1 MTTNKGRRDS
11 TTTTAPDPHVP
22 LAQRWQEIRTG
33 FKRPF
38 WIANLTELFER
49 LAYYGPQA
57 VLAIYLHEYLG
68 LTTAQATWL
77 IGYYGFVVWF
87 MPIVGGALAD
97 RFGFRRT
104 LAGAFFILAAGNF
117 LLGSL
122 SASWMAPIRNA
133 LPLFALMHIL
143 MLIPAMGPAV
153 VKPVVVGTTA
163 RAANEKVRSAGY
175 SIYYT
180 IVNVGAALGP
190 ITASLVRRSVGV
202 EDVFLVSAAATL
214 AMAVVTLVFYREPEE
229 DGIAD
234 ARVATVGQT
243 LHNLVRVVGA
253 EFLVILGAAL
263 GLWLLFHFAPL
274 PSLPIWALA
283 AYGVVLAALFLR
295 SLLKRPFFLFLI
307 IFSGFWVVFWQQ
319 YISLPI
325 YVRTY
330 VNPNANIDALLSV
343 EATTV
348 ILLTF
353 VVNQLTR
360 RIPPFVAIIAGVLIS
375 SLSWLFL
382 TAGSATVFV
391 VAALIVLAIGE
402 VIQAP
407 RYYEYVSRLA
417 PQGQQ
422 GLFMGYSFLPI
433 GIGYLIAGPTSGRL
447 LHYFGEVRG
456 QPSQMWWVVAAG
468 GVFTTALLI
477 AYDRFL
483 RPKTGPA
490 ETA

>member
-1 MTTNKGRRDS
+1 VR
-11 TTTTAPDPHVP
+11 V
-22 LAQRWQEIRTG
+22 AQRLKEIRHTVAQRLEEIWDG
-33 FKRPF
+33 FRPSF
-38 WIANLTELFER
+38 WVANFTELFER

-57 VLAIYLHEYLG
+57 VLAIYLHEHLG
-68 LTTAQATWL
+68 LTTEQATWL

-122 SASWMAPIRNA
+122 SASWMAPIRDA
-133 LPLFALMHIL
+133 LPLFALMHLL

-163 RAANEKVRSAGY
+163 RAADENVRSVGY

-180 IVNVGAALGP
+180 VVNIGAALGP

-202 EDVFLVSAAATL
+202 EDVFLVSAGATL
-214 AMAVVTLVFYREPEE
+214 AMAIVTLLFYREPAR
-229 DGIAD
+229 DGGAE
-234 ARVATVGQT
+234 AQVATVAQAFR
-243 LHNLVRVVGA
+243 NLVQVMGRD
-253 EFLVILGAAL
+253 FLMLLAVTV
-263 GLWLLFHFAPL
+263 GLWLVWHFTPVPAL
-274 PSLPIWALA
+274 PTWILA
-283 AYGVVLAALFLR
+283 VYAAVLVLLFLR
-295 SLLKRPFFLFLI
+295 TLLKNPFFLFLI

-319 YISLPI
+319 YLSLPI

-348 ILLTF
+348 ILLTV

-360 RIPPFVAIIAGVLIS
+360 RIPPFIAIIAGVLIS

-382 TAGSATVFV
+382 TAGSATIFV

-402 VIQAP
+402 VVQAP
-407 RYYEYVSRLA
+407 RYYEYISRLA

-422 GLFMGYSFLPI
+422 GLYMGYAFLPI
-433 GIGYLIAGPTSGRL
+433 GIGYLIGGRSAGWL
-447 LHYFGEVRG
+447 LRYFGEVRH
-456 QPSQMWWVVAAG
+456 QPALMWYFLAG
-468 GVFTTALLI
+468 AGVLTTILLI
-477 AYDRFL
+477 LYNRFV
-483 RPKTGPA
+483 RPK
-490 ETA
+490 ETTPVPPSS

>member
-1 MTTNKGRRDS
+1 MS
-11 TTTTAPDPHVP
+11 V
-22 LAQRWQEIRTG
+22 AQRLKEIGHG
-33 FKRPF
+33 FRPSF
-38 WIANLTELFER
+38 WVANFTELFER

-57 VLAIYLHEYLG
+57 VLAIYLHEHLG
-68 LTTAQATWL
+68 LTTEQATWL

-104 LAGAFFILAAGNF
+104 LAGAFFILAIGNF

-122 SASWMAPIRNA
+122 SASWMAPIRDA

-163 RAANEKVRSAGY
+163 RAADESVRSIGY

-180 IVNVGAALGP
+180 VVNIGAAIGP
-190 ITASLVRRSVGV
+190 LVASLVRRTVGV
-202 EDVFLVSAAATL
+202 EDVFLVSAAATF
-214 AMAVVTLVFYREPEE
+214 AMAIVTLLFYREPAR
-229 DGIAD
+229 DGSAAAQVATIAQAVRNL
-234 ARVATVGQT
+234 ARVAGK
-243 LHNLVRVVGA
+243 G
-253 EFLVILGAAL
+253 FLVLLAVAV
-263 GLWLLFHFAPL
+263 GLWLLYHFAPVPAL
-274 PSLPIWALA
+274 PTWALA
-283 AYGVVLAALFLR
+283 AYAIVLAMLFLR
-295 SLLKRPFFLFLI
+295 TLLKNPFFLFLI

-319 YISLPI
+319 YLSLPI

-348 ILLTF
+348 ILLTV

-360 RIPPFVAIIAGVLIS
+360 RIPPFIAIIAGVLIS

-382 TAGSATVFV
+382 TLGSATPYV

-402 VIQAP
+402 VVQAP
-407 RYYEYVSRLA
+407 RYYEYISRLA

-422 GLFMGYSFLPI
+422 GLYMGYAFLPI
-433 GIGYLIAGPTSGRL
+433 GIGYLIGGRSAGWL

-456 QPSQMWWVVAAG
+456 QPALMWYVLTGAG
-468 GVFTTALLI
+468 VLTTALLI
-477 AYDRFL
+477 LYNRFV
-483 RPKTGPA
+483 RPK
-490 ETA
+490 ETTPVTSSS